1 MDYNSPG
8 YSVHGIL
15 LARILESVAIP
26 SPGDL
31 LSLGIKPTSPAWQA
45 RFFITEPPGKQGA
58 FISSLLSSEVG
69 EVEGSTAPLP
79 PHFINVRCYSPVPT
93 WKVFIFKAIKNGFLG
108 SNITLDDDCSHEI
121 NRHLLLGRKAM
132 TNLNSEL
139 KSRDVILQMKV
150 CIVKAMVFP
159 LVMDRCESW
168 TIKKA
173 EH

>member
-1 MDYNSPG
+1 M
-8 YSVHGIL
+8 
-15 LARILESVAIP
+15 
-26 SPGDL
+26 
-31 LSLGIKPTSPAWQA
+31 
-45 RFFITEPPGKQGA
+45 
-58 FISSLLSSEVG
+58 G
-69 EVEGSTAPLP
+69 EKWKLT
-79 PHFINVRCYSPVPT
+79 HFI
-93 WKVFIFKAIKNGFLG
+93 LG
-108 SNITLDDDCSHEI
+108 GSKITVDSDCSHEI
-121 NRHLLLGRKAM
+121 KRHLLLGRKAM